1 MTQLN
6 GHVYTCAC
14 GGRWSASTVVR
25 GGTLDEVTR
34 AGHASHAGVPFDVG
48 YLRAVTRVSPATER
62 CCRGCNSQRGGK
74 SKNTRIIINIYVSG
88 HYSSSPAR

>member
-25 GGTLDEVTR
+25 GGTLDEVSTR
-34 AGHASHAGVPFDVG
+34 RPRIACWRSF
-48 YLRAVTRVSPATER
+48 RCRVFA
-62 CCRGCNSQRGGK
+62 CRHTCLACDREMLPRLQQSKGGK
-74 SKNTRIIINIYVSG
+74 EQEHPDNN
-88 HYSSSPAR
+88 